1 MKTTKLHRILALAL
15 ALGMLMTAPASA
27 AGLLGWLFGDDDEE
41 AVEASATVALTVD
54 ATPAP
59 EAAAE
64 PDATP
69 FIPPQIPD
77 CQLRD
82 DGMLRV
88 FLRSLGAPE
97 QLNLTFAGVYAVD
110 GDPGFRFERGTRACL
125 SAADGCVYL
134 SVGGL
139 TINLG
144 GSAVFTRHRA
154 ADGAENGIYIDE
166 SEKNALYCGD
176 LTVSADANGGLRAVL
191 KIQVEDYLY
200 GVVAYEMSDSF
211 PIEALKAQAVAA
223 RTYAMQRKSKSA
235 GRDYDLVD
243 TTADQVYKGFDAQYA
258 NVIAAVDATRGVV
271 GLHGGS
277 YAICYYTASNGG
289 QTALASQIWGSA
301 DNDGYL
307 AMKDDPY
314 DLENPR
320 SLQNEL
326 TVSARCEGSA
336 SLKAMLE
343 AALGEQLAAE
353 GYGDGEWQLDSI
365 ESIEPVNPRF
375 EGSRMYEGLRFT
387 LRAKLLKPLATAAPL
402 ATTEPGATPEADGM
416 PLAPEAVEKEWVL
429 SDGTW
434 DVTLDVYGQIKGAL
448 ALGLNGSDYE
458 LISVETARDESG
470 AAQSFTIIMRRY
482 GHGVGM
488 SQRGAQWM
496 AGHYGK
502 GWQEILAFYYPG
514 MSVERMSWP
523 EFELTDLAALPAG
536 VGAARPKPTPAPTPA
551 PLPALQS
558 GEYYAKVTADL
569 LNVRERP
576 TTSSPAIDQLA
587 RGRRVIVCGEA
598 DGDGWV
604 PIKTAELSG
613 YVKLEYLKRE

>member
-1 MKTTKLHRILALAL
+1 MKIVKLHRILALAAAL
-15 ALGMLMTAPASA
+15 ALAMTAPASA
-27 AGLLGWLFGDDDEE
+27 GVLGWLFGGDEEE
-41 AVEASATVALTVD
+41 AVEAAATVALTVD

-59 EAAAE
+59 TVD
-64 PDATP
+64 PNATP

-77 CQLRD
+77 SQLRD

-88 FLRSLGAPE
+88 CLRSLGTAE

-134 SVGGL
+134 SAGGL

-144 GSAVFTRHRA
+144 GSAAFTRHRA

-166 SEKNALYCGD
+166 SEKQTLYCGD
-176 LTVSADANGGLRAVL
+176 LTVSADPDGGLRAVL
-191 KIQVEDYLY
+191 EIQVEDYLY

-223 RTYAMQRKSKSA
+223 RTYAMQRKA
-235 GRDYDLVD
+235 RPGTRDYDLVD
-243 TTADQVYKGFDAQYA
+243 TTADQVFKGFDAQYA

-271 GLHGGS
+271 GVYGGKF
-277 YAICYYTASNGG
+277 AVCYYTASNGG

-301 DNDGYL
+301 DHDGYL

-314 DLENPR
+314 DVENPR

-336 SLKAMLE
+336 SLKSMLE
-343 AALGEQLAAE
+343 AALGERLAAE

-375 EGSRMYEGLRFT
+375 EGSRMYEGLRFA
-387 LRAKLLKPLATAAPL
+387 LRAKLLKPAATAEAGAAPQP
-402 ATTEPGATPEADGM
+402 AATPDANAM
-416 PLAPEAVEKEWVL
+416 PVAPDAVAKEWAL
-429 SDGTW
+429 SDRTW

-448 ALGLNGSDYE
+448 ALGLNGSDCE
-458 LISVETARDESG
+458 LVSVETARDAAG
-470 AAQSFTIIMRRY
+470 AAQSFKIIMRRY

-496 AGHYGK
+496 AGHYDK

-523 EFELTDLAALPAG
+523 ARELTDLAALPAG

-576 TTSSPAIDQLA
+576 TTASPAITQLA
-587 RGRRVIVCGEA
+587 RGRRVIVCGAA

>member
-1 MKTTKLHRILALAL
+1 MKHWNLRRVLALVV
-15 ALGMLMTAPASA
+15 ALGVLTAAPASA
-27 AGLLGWLFGDDDEE
+27 AGLFDWLFGGGDE
-41 AVEASATVALTVD
+41 AVEASASAAPAGPTPGPEITVD
-54 ATPAP
+54 
-59 EAAAE
+59 

-69 FIPPQIPD
+69 FVPPLIAD
-77 CQLRD
+77 SALRD

-88 FLRSLGAPE
+88 LLRSLGAPE
-97 QLNLTFAGVYAVD
+97 QLNLEFAGVYALE
-110 GDPGFRFERGTRACL
+110 GDPGFRFERGARVCL

-134 SVGGL
+134 SAGGL
-139 TINLG
+139 TVNLG
-144 GSAVFTRHRA
+144 ASATFTRHRA
-154 ADGAENGIYIDE
+154 GEGQQNGILIDE
-166 SEKNALYCGD
+166 SEKDALYCGD
-176 LTVSADANGGLRAVL
+176 LTVSTYPEGGLRAML

-223 RTYAMQRKSKSA
+223 RTYAMQRKSRSA
-235 GRDYDLVD
+235 AREYDLVD

-258 NVIAAVDATRGVV
+258 NVIAAVDATRGAV
-271 GLHGGS
+271 GVYGGT

-326 TVSARCEGSA
+326 TVTAACEGSA
-336 SLKAMLE
+336 ALKSALE
-343 AALGEQLAAE
+343 AALDEQLGA
-353 GYGDGEWQLDSI
+353 EWQLEAI
-365 ESIEPVNPRF
+365 EAIEPVNPRF
-375 EGSRMYEGLRFT
+375 EGSRMYRDLKFT
-387 LRAKLLKPLATAAPL
+387 LRAKRVGPTATPATAAPD
-402 ATTEPGATPEADGM
+402 ATLPALSAGGGDDGVC
-416 PLAPEAVEKEWVL
+416 E
-429 SDGTW
+429 
-434 DVTLDVYGQIKGAL
+434 VTLGVYDQIKGPL
-448 ALGLNGSDYE
+448 ALGLNGSDCE
-458 LISVETARDESG
+458 LVSVRTARDEAG
-470 AAQSFTIIMRRY
+470 AAQSFTIVMRRY

-514 MSVERMSWP
+514 MSVERMQWP
-523 EFELTDLAALPAG
+523 ENELSDLAALPAG
-536 VGAARPKPTPAPTPA
+536 VGAARPRPTPGPTPA
-551 PLPALQS
+551 PLPALQP

-576 TTSSPAIDQLA
+576 TTSSTALTQLP
-587 RGRRVIVCGEA
+587 RGRRVIVCGAA

-604 PIKTAELSG
+604 PIKTAEVSG
-613 YVKLEYLKRE
+613 YVKAEYLKRE